1 MEVPPSIGAATASN
15 AGVVT
20 PDAANRSAQSPRSAR
35 GAYTV
40 AQRCGHGFEAGAS
53 DAGGVGHAGETLGRR
68 QRPQLGEDRAR
79 VDQLGVG
86 TDRGEQRTK
95 TG

>member
-20 PDAANRSAQSPRSAR
+20 PDAANRSAQSPAQRT

-53 DAGGVGHAGETLGRR
+53 DAGGVGSRRRDARATAATTAG
-68 QRPQLGEDRAR
+68 
-79 VDQLGVG
+79 
-86 TDRGEQRTK
+86 
-95 TG
+95 